1 MPPIGGRVSDR
12 VALIF
17 GGVIVA
23 AIAADLLLNDARA
36 MMFLLV
42 KFADMI
48 EWLAFWR

>member
-1 MPPIGGRVSDR
+1 MSDR
-12 VALIF
+12 MALIF

-23 AIAADLLLNDARA
+23 AIAGDLLLNDGAA
-36 MMFLLV
+36 MLFLLV